1 MHLIFYLLEPI
12 VEFTSSQFTGSE
24 SAGSVTVMITKSNA
38 LSITNISVLITLTPM
53 SAMGK
58 YILSATIKGGS
69 ILASVPVLELMLVAS
84 ILIYHTVSE
93 N

>member
-1 MHLIFYLLEPI
+1 MHLIFYYLIESI

-38 LSITNISVLITLTPM
+38 LSITNISALITLTPM

-58 YILSATIKGGS
+58 YILSAAIKGGL
-69 ILASVPVLELMLVAS
+69 ILVSVPVQYWS
-84 ILIYHTVSE
+84 
-93 N
+93 